1 MSFDY
6 TGTPPNNT
14 MVTNGTKLEVLPF
27 NTSVELV
34 MQDTNILGAES
45 HPLNLHGFNFSM
57 GWLRFWILQ
66 TSILLAQLKGTQ
78 WEVPSC
84 GWVAI
89 RFLADNLAEVL
100 RGLRTTGSRYRLN

>member
-1 MSFDY
+1 
-6 TGTPPNNT
+6 

-57 GWLRFWILQ
+57 G
-66 TSILLAQLKGTQ
+66 TQ

-89 RFLADNLAEVL
+89 RFLADNLAIGKGALDSTENVIIAN
-100 RGLRTTGSRYRLN
+100 GECLNDYLKIRDELLTLGD

>member
-1 MSFDY
+1 MSITLPTTTLLQAHFFGKSNGIYSLDFPINPLMSFDY

-57 GWLRFWILQ
+57 GWLRFW
-66 TSILLAQLKGTQ
+66 
-78 WEVPSC
+78 
-84 GWVAI
+84 
-89 RFLADNLAEVL
+89 
-100 RGLRTTGSRYRLN
+100 